1 MACPYASA
9 LLERLAL
16 QKLHDDEGLTFVLRN
31 LVNRADVGVIQRPGG
46 PRLACQPL
54 KGLMVFRQSFRQE
67 LEGH

>member
-16 QKLHDDEGLTFVLRN
+16 QKLHDDEGLACVLIN
-31 LVNRADVGVIQRPGG
+31 VVDDADVGVIQRPGG